1 MCHYRLFVFES
12 RGEVRLQ
19 RNGCDFKM
27 RGDRPTLL
35 LHFETF
41 LSLEKWLGT
50 STFESVRLCDL
61 HVCHTVSEKKAFPC
75 LNTSFTAISHPVRP
89 VLHID
94 MGTTHI
100 HYHFYLWLL
109 PFHSFYSKQSINIFR
124 YTGLI
129 RIFLAKSW
137 LKMEEKYTC
146 QVIKALLQRNLMY

>member
-94 MGTTHI
+94 MGTTLTFI
-100 HYHFYLWLL
+100 IIFTCGFCL
-109 PFHSFYSKQSINIFR
+109 FHSFYSKQSIDIFR
-124 YTGLI
+124 YAGLI
-129 RIFLAKSW
+129 IFL
-137 LKMEEKYTC
+137 
-146 QVIKALLQRNLMY
+146 IKNS